1 MPRTKKQKMSES
13 RREYLRMYKA
23 QQIGSSSLSQSTCH
37 SESVAGPSGIV
48 GLDSS
53 DCNSSTGSDEESDSS
68 TTSDSVTLILM
79 IVTMDVPES
88 FRKLEYALLSD
99 SESEEEDWQV
109 PTGYRFVEMETLC
122 RSLEQVSVCNL
133 RKRASTL
140 SRISRTQVRILCAMP
155 CNL

>member
-1 MPRTKKQKMSES
+1 
-13 RREYLRMYKA
+13 MYKA

-68 TTSDSVTLILM
+68 TTSDSVEIT
-79 IVTMDVPES
+79 DSDDSDYGRSRS
-88 FRKLEYALLSD
+88 FQKLEYALLSD

-122 RSLEQVSVCNL
+122 RSLEQVSVCAIC
-133 RKRASTL
+133 RKG
-140 SRISRTQVRILCAMP
+140 LCS
-155 CNL
+155 N